1 MMQLFTGAS
10 KKRKS
15 STPSSSSTSSK
26 RSKLSVTGFSS
37 SPTPVAKN
45 KTPIFKLPDD
55 PDLCPEQKAL
65 VDIILSGRNVFYT
78 GSAGCGKST
87 VLRAFVKAL
96 RAQERNVRIVAPT
109 GRAAVDIG
117 GTTLHAFAGLTPD
130 ALKFP
135 LDKLRQKAFAKALYK
150 RFRETE
156 VLVIDEISMVE
167 NHFLERVSEML
178 KAARTSDAPF
188 GGMQVVVLGDFY
200 QLPPVKPFQNCLQ
213 CGRETKKLN
222 NIERKCSLHG
232 IFRDEDKWAF
242 RADCWR
248 EAKFHCV
255 NLNSIHRQKDQ
266 KFIALLEK
274 CRQGRPF
281 SPEERKLLLDH
292 KCNVPSAVQL
302 YATREEVRRINEC
315 EFAKLTTEKL
325 VFRAVDGIK
334 IEPHHEFELKFKAAR
349 DEDGYLTCLREHR
362 YEKMVEMKS
371 GMQVILLTN
380 LDIELGLING
390 SQGVII
396 GWDDITEGK
405 LPIAHNP
412 DSKTQHPTRPL
423 IFGEH
428 SAIKEGSIKEFVR
441 KTPVKK
447 WPKVKFDNGVTV
459 TIMAECQISE
469 LGDTAPHSLVARTQI
484 PILPAWAMSIHKSQ
498 GMTLSKVIVDLSRN
512 FENGQ
517 VYVALSRAKSLYGL
531 KVNGLG
537 AQQGGPC
544 LEVKDFLE
552 ETFGRQ
558 AIEA

>member
-1 MMQLFTGAS
+1 MMQFLNGTS

-15 STPSSSSTSSK
+15 TTPSSTSSK
-26 RSKLSVTGFSS
+26 RSKLSITGFSS
-37 SPTPVAKN
+37 SPIQASQKKAISIKVPE
-45 KTPIFKLPDD
+45 D
-55 PDLCPEQKAL
+55 PDLCPEQQDL
-65 VDIILSGRNVFYT
+65 VNIILSGRNVFYT

-96 RAQERNVRIVAPT
+96 RAQEKNVRIVAPT

-135 LDKLRQKAFAKALYK
+135 IDKLRQKAFGKALYK

-188 GGMQVVVLGDFY
+188 GGVQLVVLGDFY
-200 QLPPVKPFQNCLQ
+200 QLPPVKPFQYCLQ
-213 CGRETKKLN
+213 CGRENKRLN
-222 NIERKCSLHG
+222 NIEHKCSLHG

-242 RADCWR
+242 RAKCWK

-281 SPEERKLLLDH
+281 SSEERKLLLDH
-292 KCNVPSAVQL
+292 KCEVSSAVQL
-302 YATREEVRRINEC
+302 YATREEVRRINEI
-315 EFAKLTTEKL
+315 EFAKLKSEKL
-325 VFRAVDGIK
+325 VYRAVDGIK

-349 DEDGYLTCLREHR
+349 DPDGSLSCLREHR
-362 YEKMVEMKS
+362 LEKLLEMKS

-380 LDIELGLING
+380 LDIEQGLING

-396 GWDDITEGK
+396 GWDEITEGA

-412 DSKTQHPTRPL
+412 DSKSQHPTRPL

-428 SAIKEGSIKEFVR
+428 NHIKEGSIKEFVR
-441 KTPVKK
+441 KVPIKK
-447 WPKVKFDNGVTV
+447 WPKVRFDNGVTV
-459 TIMAECQISE
+459 TIMAECQVSE
-469 LGDTAPHSLVARTQI
+469 LGDAAPHSLIARTQI

-517 VYVALSRAKSLYGL
+517 VYVALSRAKSLFGL
-531 KVNGLG
+531 KVMGLG

-558 AIEA
+558 VTEIK